1 MIRKFVDSGFIWL
14 IQLLLF
20 LDSLHSLVLFSASIE
35 LNIKIKSTQGDYD
48 EEYKNGAK
56 YYQEDNPWTHHIS
69 LAGEFI
75 LDFGIGRQHFLVV
88 LFGIFRVL
96 GVWVGG
102 TFGSEGGGGVFRFT
116 SGIVSVRVFADF
128 DGSILVAL

>member
-1 MIRKFVDSGFIWL
+1 MITKFVDSGFIWL

-88 LFGIFRVL
+88 LFRGNFC
-96 GVWVGG
+96 
-102 TFGSEGGGGVFRFT
+102 SEGGGGVFRFT
-116 SGIVSVRVFADF
+116 SSIISVRVLADF